1 MWKTESA
8 KAHEVIKLGLVRL
21 MGVGVGVYD
30 GKDLWIFCLYLE
42 RGKEWWMMRMDMVK
56 ETKVNNKKT
65 DGEMRWCISNERF
78 IIFEEELVGGRARL
92 VAE

>member
-1 MWKTESA
+1 MAIARWFILTNASRPKNNEMENLKKKPLIMWKTESA

-42 RGKEWWMMRMDMVK
+42 RGK
-56 ETKVNNKKT
+56 
-65 DGEMRWCISNERF
+65 
-78 IIFEEELVGGRARL
+78 
-92 VAE
+92 